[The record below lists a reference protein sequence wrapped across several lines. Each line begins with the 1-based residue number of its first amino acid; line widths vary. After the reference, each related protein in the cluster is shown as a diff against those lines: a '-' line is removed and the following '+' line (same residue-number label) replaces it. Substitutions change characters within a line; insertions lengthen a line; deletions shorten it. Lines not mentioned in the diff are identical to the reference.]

1 MRKEKSRAAIGE
13 SVRKI
18 SAVFSADQHPS
29 MPKSSFGVMLKC
41 V

>member
-1 MRKEKSRAAIGE
+1 MRKEQPRAAIGGNA
-13 SVRKI
+13 RKN
-18 SAVFSADQHPS
+18 SAVFCANQHSS

>member
-29 MPKSSFGVMLKC
+29 MPNSAFGVMLKC